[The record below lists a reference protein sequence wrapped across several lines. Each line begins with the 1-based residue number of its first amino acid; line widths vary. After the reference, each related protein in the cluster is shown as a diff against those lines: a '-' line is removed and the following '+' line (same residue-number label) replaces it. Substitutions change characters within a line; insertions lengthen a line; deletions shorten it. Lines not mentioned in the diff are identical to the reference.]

1 MNVGGRYHY
10 VRMTSSIPWMLRATA
25 ARTSLT
31 TLAGTP
37 LSGLSDEDLLQVTV
51 EAEALGRLVDAL
63 RVSTAGEVADRSRW
77 SLGHDGLGYRYGN
90 RKPAIFLSQLLR
102 TTQKEA
108 ARRVK
113 LGSAVRPPTGLDGV
127 PLPSSHPRVEKAIT
141 SGDLNVDAALAIV
154 GAMDDA
160 SRTASWEDIDAA
172 TEVLVATA
180 LDENADII
188 RVMSTVWR
196 EALDPD
202 GAEPRDE
209 KLRLKRAFRLGT
221 EKDGLTPF
229 SGALDPLRA
238 ALIRGALDDA
248 NKPGVMPRFL
258 SEEDRVDATVEVE
271 QIDGTTVRVPKDT
284 RTKDQRQ
291 CDVLVGLVEAG
302 LGNDGTKYRHT
313 TEVVVVVDSRD
324 LPPGVLD
331 AWEAADPIDPHLE
344 NCDDPRTTELLFDGD
359 DESDD
364 DVDGTPDSDAGLTAG
379 DIPEENDVHDG
390 PAVDHSDHADDGNDG
405 NVTTGINRTP
415 FEVEVELDLD
425 ADNHSTDT
433 STGTGD
439 HLDEDFTLDRPPS
452 GVGWIDGVAEPISTA
467 TVVEEICS
475 HGYRLLVT
483 GPDGEILHLSR
494 RHRYYTAQQVRALA
508 VRDGGC
514 VWPGCQAPPAWCH
527 AHHVTEFENNGKTT
541 VKNGVLLCSHHHHM
555 LHNFPYRLR
564 MREGHPELL
573 APVWLDPDQTWVPL
587 GKSRR
592 DMLTTVKA
600 RR

>member
-1 MNVGGRYHY
+1 
-10 VRMTSSIPWMLRATA
+10 MLQATA
-25 ARTSLT
+25 ARTSLS
-31 TLAGTP
+31 TLAATP

-113 LGSAVRPPTGLDGV
+113 LGSAVRRPTGLDGV

-172 TEVLVATA
+172 TENLVATA

-188 RVMSTVWR
+188 RVMATVWR

-258 SEEDRVDATVEVE
+258 AEEDRVDATVEVE

-291 CDVLVGLVEAG
+291 CDVLIGLVEAG

-344 NCDDPRTTELLFDGD
+344 NCNDPRTTELLFDGD
-359 DESDD
+359 DSDDSDGGDSDRDDIVTDVEASNGIDVNHQAADDNGDASGGPPLLEVEFEFESDA
-364 DVDGTPDSDAGLTAG
+364 DSQT
-379 DIPEENDVHDG
+379 
-390 PAVDHSDHADDGNDG
+390 
-405 NVTTGINRTP
+405 
-415 FEVEVELDLD
+415 
-425 ADNHSTDT
+425 TDT
-433 STGTGD
+433 GAGT
-439 HLDEDFTLDRPPS
+439 DENFTLDTPPS
-452 GVGWIDGVAEPISTA
+452 GVGWIDGVAEPVSTA

-483 GPDGEILHLSR
+483 GPDGEVLHLSR

-527 AHHVTEFENNGKTT
+527 AHHVTEFENNGKTI

-555 LHNFPYRLR
+555 LHNSPYRLR
-564 MREGHPELL
+564 MRKGHPELL